1 MTRTVFFNTRQIPA
15 EEVTELRVNREAE
28 VDACVGHLNHR
39 RANVFLWGA
48 RGVGKTFLVR
58 LVDQELRNE
67 TSILS
72 ASIDVLGLPGFA
84 RANPATAFPEAVLLG
99 ICSAIWKEVLKRPYS
114 ELRARLD
121 LREGDIRLPSKLAR
135 SLEKL
140 YLQMMA
146 SQRKAHYEYSN
157 SVGFSAGAKGEKK
170 ETGWVEQEQPP
181 VLPFEFLEFCEELL
195 EALKEHGKTRI
206 VALCDEANLLPFE
219 QQRDILGRYI
229 DLFTS
234 RSVQFLFVAGV
245 QRWDAIPPPVP
256 EGFDL
261 ILELRGLKGRAAA
274 ELLGKAAR
282 YQGVDIEADAVEIG
296 QSQLDGNPR
305 LLLLALAGAM
315 PAPGAS
321 ATITSQLMKASC
333 RRLLAGEEELH
344 RSMLEHASEA
354 RKARKRGA

>member
-1 MTRTVFFNTRQIPA
+1 MTKPIFPNTRQMPSHM
-15 EEVTELRVNREAE
+15 VMELRVNREAE
-28 VDACVGHLNHR
+28 VDTCVEYLNHR
-39 RANVFLWGA
+39 CANAFLWGA

-58 LVDQELRNE
+58 LVDHELRN
-67 TSILS
+67 TPSILS

-99 ICSAIWKEVLKRPYS
+99 ICSTIWKEVLERPYS
-114 ELRARLD
+114 ELRGRLD

-135 SLEKL
+135 SIERV

-146 SQRKAHYEYSN
+146 SQRKAHYEYMN

-195 EALKEHGKTRI
+195 DALKEHGKTRI

-234 RSVQFLFVAGV
+234 RRVQFLFVTGV
-245 QRWDAIPPPVP
+245 LRWDAVPPPVP

-261 ILELRGLKGRAAA
+261 ILELRGLEGGAAA
-274 ELLGKAAR
+274 ELMRKVAR
-282 YQGVDIEADAVEIG
+282 YQGVEIEAGAIEIG

-305 LLLLALAGAM
+305 LLFLALTSAM
-315 PAPGAS
+315 PMARRS
-321 ATITSQLMKASC
+321 ATITSQLMEASC
-333 RRLLAGEEELH
+333 RRLLAEEKRL
-344 RSMLEHASEA
+344 RSMAEHLSEA